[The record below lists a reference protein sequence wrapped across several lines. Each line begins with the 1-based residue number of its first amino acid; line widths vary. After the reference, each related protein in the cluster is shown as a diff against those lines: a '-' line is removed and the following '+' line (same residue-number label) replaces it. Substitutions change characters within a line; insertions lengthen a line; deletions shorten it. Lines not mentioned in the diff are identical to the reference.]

1 MDITERIQAI
11 IGHLEEI
18 SNPDNPDLEKIK
30 KQVDLIENETQLK
43 LDEDFNKW
51 INRIDNLCE
60 PDEKVEIIIDQV
72 NNLFVQADELI
83 DIIRGQYD
91 IKDASDE
98 GNHDEYDIVLHEI
111 SKSTLVFYKHFLI

>member
-18 SNPDNPDLEKIK
+18 SDQDNPDLEKIK

-83 DIIRGQYD
+83 DTIRGQYD

-98 GNHDEYDIVLHEI
+98 GNHDE
-111 SKSTLVFYKHFLI
+111 